1 MRGGID
7 MVLAL
12 LAVMAVGLGLILIKA
27 VPILVGIALIIVGLV
42 AVLAIGDRRD
52 RARQRGIGEA
62 ASRLDPNRALIPVG
76 TEPKADQSI
85 RDQVDANIWTQPP
98 PRPSDDR

>member
-1 MRGGID
+1 
-7 MVLAL
+7 MVLAI
-12 LAVMAVGLGLILIKA
+12 LAVMVVGLGLILIKA
-27 VPILVGIALIIVGLV
+27 VSILVGIVLIIAGLV

-52 RARQRGIGEA
+52 RPRQRGIGEA
-62 ASRLDPNRALIPVG
+62 ASRLDPNRAVIPVG
-76 TEPKADQSI
+76 TEPQADQGI